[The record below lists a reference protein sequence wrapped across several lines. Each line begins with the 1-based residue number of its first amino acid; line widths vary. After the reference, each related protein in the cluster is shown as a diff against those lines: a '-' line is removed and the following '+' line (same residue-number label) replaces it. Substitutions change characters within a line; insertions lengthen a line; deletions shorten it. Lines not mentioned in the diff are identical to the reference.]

1 MVDIALLG
9 FAFSAGMAAFFS
21 PCSFALL
28 PAYISFVIGR
38 NEQKEE
44 AKSLFRRGMKGASFG
59 VIVTLGFVSLFL
71 TIGTLISLAGSG
83 VRPHIPLLIVV
94 SGIVL
99 IALGIRWL
107 LKPETKVLKCSPMQR
122 RRGILSFYLFG
133 IGYAIGAI
141 SCVFPL
147 FMGIVL
153 PVLSTGDLLS
163 GILVF
168 LSYALGMGI
177 MMIVVSIAVTL
188 SKDIFLK
195 RLEWAT
201 RHIKRVSGIILL
213 LVGIYLIYY
222 WYVAFAG

>member
-1 MVDIALLG
+1 MTDIALLG

-38 NEQKEE
+38 DEQKEK
-44 AKSLFRRGMKGASFG
+44 ARTPFRRGMEGASLG
-59 VIVTLGFVSLFL
+59 VIATLGFVTLFITL
-71 TIGTLISLAGSG
+71 GTLISLAGSWLRAY
-83 VRPHIPLLIVV
+83 VPPLIIAL
-94 SGIVL
+94 GIVL
-99 IALGIRWL
+99 IVLGIRWL
-107 LKPETKVLKCSPMQR
+107 REPRTKVLKCSPIKR

-147 FMGIVL
+147 FLGIVL
-153 PVLSTGDLLS
+153 PVLTTGGIVS

-188 SKDIFLK
+188 SKDIVLK

-201 RHIKRVSGIILL
+201 RHVKRVSGIILL

-222 WYVAFAG
+222 WYVAFAS